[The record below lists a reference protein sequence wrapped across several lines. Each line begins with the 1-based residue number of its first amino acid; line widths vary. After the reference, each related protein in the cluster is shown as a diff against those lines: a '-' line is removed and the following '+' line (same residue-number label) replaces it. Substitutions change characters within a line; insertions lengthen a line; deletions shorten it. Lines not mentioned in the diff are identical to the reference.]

1 MEKNYIALEKRIN
14 KYKNKLEKNRTKIIE
29 LTEENKH
36 YEEQI
41 SLINKILKRYDDLD
55 VEAQN
60 LIKEGN
66 EIK

>member
-1 MEKNYIALEKRIN
+1 MKKNYIALEKRIN
-14 KYKNKLEKNRTKIIE
+14 KYKDKLEKNRSKIIE

-60 LIKEGN
+60 LIK
-66 EIK
+66 